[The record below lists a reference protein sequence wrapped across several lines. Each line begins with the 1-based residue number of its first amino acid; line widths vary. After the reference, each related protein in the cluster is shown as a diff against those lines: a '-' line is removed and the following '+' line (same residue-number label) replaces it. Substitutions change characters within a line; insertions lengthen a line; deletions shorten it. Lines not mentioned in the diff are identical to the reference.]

1 VPLQVAGQRPD
12 LSGHPNGLLREEAS
26 PRLVSWLRAG
36 IGGLASA
43 RANGWTLASFLK
55 AAADQRGAATVK
67 TWRSGISLSD
77 SASHLLLDHAP
88 FTLALPSRPRRAQ
101 WLRGSQLS

>member
-55 AAADQRGAATVK
+55 AAADQRGAATSRRGAWVSRFLIARLISFLIMRPLH
-67 TWRSGISLSD
+67 WLYHPGRGGHSGSEGHS
-77 SASHLLLDHAP
+77 
-88 FTLALPSRPRRAQ
+88 
-101 WLRGSQLS
+101 